1 MLGLFGALNLSARS
15 LQIQQQGVEVAGHNL
30 ANVNNPSYAR
40 QRLVVQTS
48 LTIPT
53 DAGQQGT
60 GVDSI
65 AIVQLRNVLV
75 DRQIQTET
83 SVRGSLE
90 AQQQALQ
97 NAQANLGQQI
107 DRGASSAEGAA
118 ATQSVGAQNGL
129 AENLSDLF
137 NAFQS
142 LSTEPTSLTERQVL
156 LTRAQN
162 LATQFNLV
170 SQRLDGLR
178 NSLNDSLTGDVAQAN
193 ELLHSIA
200 RLNEQIVATEAGGS
214 HRANDLRDVRQ
225 QKLEGLG
232 KLVKIDS
239 GEDAQG
245 AINISTGG
253 ESLITGSTV
262 VDTLQ
267 AADAGGGQ
275 ILVALKSS
283 GKNLAL
289 TGGSMQGTIEV
300 RDGALSALQSDL
312 NTLASQLISEVNA
325 VHRTGFSLS
334 GATGENFFAGS
345 NAADIAV
352 NAKLAGDPGLIQAG
366 GIAGAAGDNQAVL
379 ALAQL
384 AEKRIGPLNNQTFSQ
399 SYGQTVAKLG
409 QALASVNAQIEN
421 QEAVESMLQRQRD
434 AISGVS
440 LDEEMTDLM
449 KFQKAFEASAR
460 LITTIDAMLDT
471 VLNLKR

>member
-1 MLGLFGALNLSARS
+1 MLGLFGMLNLGARS
-15 LQIQQQGVEVAGHNL
+15 LQVQRQGVEVAGHNL
-30 ANVNNPSYAR
+30 ANVNNPAYAR

-48 LTIPT
+48 PTIPNNV
-53 DAGQQGT
+53 GQRGT

-156 LTRAQN
+156 LAKAQN
-162 LATQFNLV
+162 LATQFNLA
-170 SQRLDGLR
+170 SQRLDGLHT
-178 NSLNDSLTGDVAQAN
+178 SLNDSLTGDVVQAN
-193 ELLHSIA
+193 ELLRSMA
-200 RLNEQIVATEAGGS
+200 RLNEQIVAAEAGGP
-214 HRANDLRDVRQ
+214 RLANDLRDLRQ
-225 QKLEGLG
+225 QKLEELG
-232 KLVKIDS
+232 KLAKIDF

-245 AINISTGG
+245 TINISIAG
-253 ESLITGSTV
+253 ESIITGSKL
-262 VDTLQ
+262 VDALQ
-267 AADAGGGQ
+267 ASDAGTGQ
-275 ILVALKSS
+275 LLVTLKSS
-283 GKNLAL
+283 GKNLTL
-289 TGGSMQGTIEV
+289 TGGSMQGTIEA

-312 NTLASQLISEVNA
+312 NAFASQLLTEVNA

-334 GATGENFFAGS
+334 GATGENFFSGS
-345 NAADIAV
+345 NAADIKV
-352 NAKLAGDPGLIQAG
+352 NAKLAGNPGLIQAG
-366 GIAGAAGDNQAVL
+366 GVAGAASDNQTVL

-399 SYGQTVAKLG
+399 FYGQTVARLG
-409 QALASVNAQIEN
+409 QSLASVNAQLEN
-421 QEAVESMLQRQRD
+421 QEVVESLLQRQRD
-434 AISGVS
+434 SVSGVS

-460 LITTIDAMLDT
+460 LITTIDSMLDT
-471 VLNLKR
+471 VVNLRR